1 MQSQILIWC
10 IKLVLGGIAAFLAIM
25 VWSKSR
31 SACWV
36 FLVTG
41 ILISYAGIIY
51 DMMINLGILN
61 AGNFLV
67 YGIPFLTLVFTVI
80 PYLLIIISLIL
91 IIKDLS

>member
-1 MQSQILIWC
+1 MQSQILVWC
-10 IKLVLGGIAAFLAIM
+10 IKLILGGIAAFLAIL

-61 AGNFLV
+61 SASILIC
-67 YGIPFLTLVFTVI
+67 GISLLTLFFTVI